1 MLNFKIYSLFPEIF
15 PGSLEH
21 GLIGKAFR
29 NKVWSFEAIQIR
41 DYSNYSGNSVDD
53 KPFSGGAGMIL
64 RPDVI
69 SESIEK
75 TTTKEELKK
84 SIKICF
90 SAKGKSLNQSL
101 IQNLKRTDNFILLS
115 GRYEGIDQRV
125 INHYEFEEVSIGDYI
140 LNGGE
145 SACMVFMEA
154 IIRLQDNVLNNPETH
169 NSESFQND
177 LLEHDQFTRP
187 SIWNAPD
194 GSSHKVPEELLNG
207 NHSAIEKWKKSNSE
221 QNTSKNR
228 QDLWKNYLKN
238 KKNE

>member
-1 MLNFKIYSLFPEIF
+1 MLNFKIYTLFPEIF

-21 GLIGKAFR
+21 GLIGKAYKS
-29 NKVWSFEAIQIR
+29 KVWNFETVQIR

-69 SESIEK
+69 SESVEK

-90 SAKGKSLNQSL
+90 SAKGKPLNQSL
-101 IQNLKRTDNFILLS
+101 IEKLKTADNFILLT

-125 INHYEFEEVSIGDYI
+125 INHYEFEEISIGDYI

-154 IIRLQDNVLNNPETH
+154 IIRVQDNVLNNPDTH
-169 NSESFQND
+169 ISESFSND

-194 GSSHKVPEELLNG
+194 GSIHKVPEELLNG
-207 NHSAIEKWKKSNSE
+207 NQKDIEKWKKSNSE

-228 QDLWKNYLKN
+228 QDLWKSYLKKN
-238 KKNE
+238 KNE